1 MFEIKSKCVITETL
15 KKRFCKDMNLNI
27 KIYEEPYFSN
37 LLELYD
43 KQFDIVEKYRQF
55 VELVN
60 FYGGEGEYFA
70 AYDELKDKAITYLNE
85 NESMLY
91 FSRKEDMNKFKCV
104 NEGYKSTDIFVQ
116 TNDGKTF
123 LSIDMRKGNFTS
135 LCHYDSKIVGDCE
148 TYEDFLG
155 MFTDKDYFKSSKY
168 IRQVIFGNVNPRRQ
182 VTYEKY
188 LMDIVMTDL
197 LKFVRPE
204 DIAFFA
210 TDEIV
215 VELTDYYKDEDGT
228 LNLDFVDKVEDLVAR
243 MKKDKINIRAE
254 FFTLHKIEN
263 TSGYLKKFLYGEEK
277 YDFKCLDYL
286 VMPFVLRAIN
296 GEEVKP
302 EDSVFIYEGR
312 KCQLLDLPEIKINL

>member
-1 MFEIKSKCVITETL
+1 MFEINSKCVITESL
-15 KKRFCKDMNLNI
+15 KRRFCKDMNLNI

-43 KQFDIVEKYRQF
+43 KQFDTIEKYRQF

-85 NESMLY
+85 NENMLY
-91 FSRKEDMNKFKCV
+91 FSREEDMNKFGCV
-104 NEGYKSTDIFVQ
+104 NKGFKSTDIFVQ

-123 LSIDMRKGNFTS
+123 LSIDMKKGNFTS
-135 LCHYDSKIVGDCE
+135 LRHYDSKIVGDCD
-148 TYEDFLG
+148 TYEDFMD
-155 MFTDKDYFKSSKY
+155 MFTDKEYFKSSKY

-228 LNLDFVDKVEDLVAR
+228 LNLDFVDMVEDLVAR
-243 MKKDKINIRAE
+243 MQRDKINVRAE

-263 TSGYLKKFLYGEEK
+263 TKGYVKKLLYNDKK
-277 YDFKCLDYL
+277 YDFKCLDFL
-286 VMPFVLRAIN
+286 IMPFVLRAFFD
-296 GEEVKP
+296 EEVKE
-302 EDSVFIYEGR
+302 EDCVFMYEGV
-312 KCQLLDLPEIKINL
+312 KCKLLDVPEIKKI

>member
-43 KQFDIVEKYRQF
+43 KQFDTVEKYRQF

-116 TNDGKTF
+116 LKRTIIF
-123 LSIDMRKGNFTS
+123 LNQNRI
-135 LCHYDSKIVGDCE
+135 L
-148 TYEDFLG
+148 FL
-155 MFTDKDYFKSSKY
+155 
-168 IRQVIFGNVNPRRQ
+168 
-182 VTYEKY
+182 
-188 LMDIVMTDL
+188 
-197 LKFVRPE
+197 
-204 DIAFFA
+204 
-210 TDEIV
+210 
-215 VELTDYYKDEDGT
+215 
-228 LNLDFVDKVEDLVAR
+228 LV
-243 MKKDKINIRAE
+243 
-254 FFTLHKIEN
+254 
-263 TSGYLKKFLYGEEK
+263 
-277 YDFKCLDYL
+277 
-286 VMPFVLRAIN
+286 
-296 GEEVKP
+296 
-302 EDSVFIYEGR
+302 
-312 KCQLLDLPEIKINL
+312 